1 MSESE
6 TEVFR
11 LSTFHTNKC
20 YAFALSTRTAGS
32 WPNER
37 FYTTHPLSHL
47 GKYIRRESRGSGDG
61 AKITEIFE
69 DGRIDYNYEGTT
81 CFVEVPCKQGGG
93 KRKSKKSRRNAKSR
107 KNQRRTRVR

>member
-1 MSESE
+1 MSEE
-6 TEVFR
+6 TEVFKY
-11 LSTFHTNKC
+11 STFKPNKC

-37 FYTTHPLSHL
+37 FFTTHPLKYL
-47 GKYIRRESRGSGDG
+47 GKYLRTETWGSNDG
-61 AKITEIFE
+61 GGRAEIFE
-69 DGRIDYNYEGTT
+69 GGRIEYNYEGTT

-107 KNQRRTRVR
+107 KTQRRTRVR